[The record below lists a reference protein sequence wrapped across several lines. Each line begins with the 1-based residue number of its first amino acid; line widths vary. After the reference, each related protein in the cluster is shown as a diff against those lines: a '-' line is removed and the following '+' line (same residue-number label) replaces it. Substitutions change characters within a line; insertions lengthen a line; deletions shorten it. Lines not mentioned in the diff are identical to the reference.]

1 MPVAQAYKPAL
12 FRRCAVKHFEATGL
26 SHDK

>member
-1 MPVAQAYKPAL
+1 MPAARDYKPAL
-12 FRRCAVKHFEATGL
+12 FRHCAVKHFEATGL